1 MSQGFS
7 ITGGT
12 EILQVA
18 DAVAKEKGLP
28 KEIIISALEESILA
42 VAKRKY
48 GSEHNIKAKVDQ
60 RNGEITILK
69 ERNVVKTIED
79 YESEI
84 DLDDAKKINPQAKI
98 GETVVEQLPPVEFG
112 RVNSATFKS
121 VLTTKIMEAE
131 RDREFEEFKD
141 RVGEII
147 TGAVKRIDYGNI
159 YIDFGKS
166 ETVLLKEETIQREN
180 FRNNDRI
187 RAYIYDVR
195 KEAKGPQI
203 FLSRRHPNFL
213 AELFRQEVPEIYDGI
228 VQIKGVVRDAGSR
241 AKIAVASTD
250 QSTDPVGACIGPR
263 GSRVSSIYNE
273 LQGEKIDIVEW
284 SPDIAK
290 FAVNAL
296 SSKSKDNM
304 VQVTKIVIDEE
315 KNLIEAVVPDDQKSL
330 AIGRRGQNVK
340 LASEL
345 VGWEI
350 DVLGESEYSERST
363 DEFNKASQLFTEQL
377 NVEPVIGQLL
387 ASEGFKTVEEVAFV
401 EIKELMSIEGFD
413 KDLAEELQKRAKAK
427 IVLDQ
432 KEEAEETE
440 KA

>member
-69 ERNVVKTIED
+69 ERSVVKTIED

>member
-1 MSQGFS
+1 
-7 ITGGT
+7 
-12 EILQVA
+12 
-18 DAVAKEKGLP
+18 
-28 KEIIISALEESILA
+28 
-42 VAKRKY
+42 
-48 GSEHNIKAKVDQ
+48 
-60 RNGEITILK
+60 
-69 ERNVVKTIED
+69 
-79 YESEI
+79 
-84 DLDDAKKINPQAKI
+84 
-98 GETVVEQLPPVEFG
+98 
-112 RVNSATFKS
+112 
-121 VLTTKIMEAE
+121 
-131 RDREFEEFKD
+131 
-141 RVGEII
+141 
-147 TGAVKRIDYGNI
+147 
-159 YIDFGKS
+159 
-166 ETVLLKEETIQREN
+166 
-180 FRNNDRI
+180 
-187 RAYIYDVR
+187 
-195 KEAKGPQI
+195 
-203 FLSRRHPNFL
+203 L